1 MYKALNGEGF
11 FSFSEVQLH
20 CNARILF
27 MKDVMHVLDV
37 FDRNMAREVELH
49 HPGVK
54 FIINPFSKHKP
65 GKSRYYE
72 ATQLIVEYTDDERGA
87 GWEVTQVVRCRYKV
101 GDWSVSMINPDGAS
115 YNGIIEYHRDLEFP
129 DLG

>member
-11 FSFSEVQLH
+11 LSFCEVQH
-20 CNARILF
+20 NCNARILF
-27 MKDVMHVLDV
+27 IKDVMHVLDV
-37 FDRNMAREVELH
+37 FDRHMAREVGLH
-49 HPGVK
+49 RPGVK
-54 FIINPFSKHKP
+54 FIINPFSKHRS

-87 GWEVTQVVRCRYKV
+87 GWEVTRVIRNRYKV
-101 GDWSVSMINPDGAS
+101 GDWSASMINPHGVS
-115 YNGIIEYHRDLEFP
+115 YGDIIDYHLNLEFP